1 MKVNFLLILCNYC
14 INIFLCRDG
23 EWMELQF
30 VIFLDQRHS
39 PSFIRKRNEHP
50 RTDTGDSSLQD
61 RIASLTY
68 PPLESSTKVA
78 EGSDKICT
86 DRKEPKNSTKTQL
99 KSRGNVRRN
108 QIHHIIRHWLHL
120 RLQQRALGLDQH
132 QRLVNQRYR
141 RCHNLPIEN

>member
-1 MKVNFLLILCNYC
+1 
-14 INIFLCRDG
+14 
-23 EWMELQF
+23 MELQF

-50 RTDTGDSSLQD
+50 RTDTGDSSLQDRIASLTYPPLESSTKVAEGSD